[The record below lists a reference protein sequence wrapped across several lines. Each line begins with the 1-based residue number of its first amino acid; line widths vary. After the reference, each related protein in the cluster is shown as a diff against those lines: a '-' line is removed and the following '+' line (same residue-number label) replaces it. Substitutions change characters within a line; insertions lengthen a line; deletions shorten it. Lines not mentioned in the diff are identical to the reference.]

1 LKEFSKGF
9 SKAILKL
16 EFLKWNKVLTGLEIL
31 WIWCQLSGP
40 TSNLENF
47 EINIEN
53 GFEKGLTSIFEIQD
67 F

>member
-1 LKEFSKGF
+1 LKAFSKGF

-16 EFLKWNKVLTGLEIL
+16 KVLELHRVLTGLELL

-40 TSNLENF
+40 ASNFENF
-47 EINIEN
+47 EINTEN
-53 GFEKGLTSIFEIQD
+53 SLEKGLKSIFEIQD